1 MMWIY
6 FSWIYYRFL
15 YTSTFKSTFSILKTR
30 FFFHLCFQSFKYCL
44 LCHMF
49 IEVIT
54 IYLSLATYDLKIH
67 PFYNSVNIFIKILFS
82 ITIKSKCRVLHNRIH
97 TIWMQRKKKIKTLY
111 IHRTKITRI
120 LCAFSHF
127 LII

>member
-1 MMWIY
+1 
-6 FSWIYYRFL
+6 
-15 YTSTFKSTFSILKTR
+15 
-30 FFFHLCFQSFKYCL
+30 
-44 LCHMF
+44 MF

-97 TIWMQRKKKIKTLY
+97 TIWMQRKKKIKALY